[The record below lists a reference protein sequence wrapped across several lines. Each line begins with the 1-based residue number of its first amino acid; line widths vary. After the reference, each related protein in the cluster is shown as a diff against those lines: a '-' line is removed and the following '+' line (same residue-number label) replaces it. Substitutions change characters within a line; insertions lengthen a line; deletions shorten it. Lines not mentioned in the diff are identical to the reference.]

1 MFGLLFPRC
10 DTHQCSS
17 SEIPRLHR
25 GRCRKCL
32 KKKTLTS
39 SVSSPSAWLPSPIN
53 LIYHVYQSLW
63 ILTHF
68 KTLCV
73 MFLFGCSIY
82 GTSLILSTSIWL
94 SGQAYF
100 NKINYFQFFQRT
112 CACWTVAAEHCS
124 LCLYAC
130 KMNLEAGQT
139 SPQCCC
145 TMDKAFPTA
154 RYKCDNTDM
163 SACIQPIERVSMGL
177 KTEHPH
183 SWKIRSAASISKR
196 DGGWDE
202 RRKASAEIFT
212 APVDFYTTKNQ
223 TPAATSGYKWSNLG
237 KHAGWCRVCEKFA
250 ISQQSAWL
258 LCTSQTQ
265 TLQAPD
271 VSYK

>member
-1 MFGLLFPRC
+1 MFGLLFLRC

-25 GRCRKCL
+25 ERCRKSL

-39 SVSSPSAWLPSPIN
+39 SVTSHSAWLPSHIN

-94 SGQAYF
+94 SGQAFF

-112 CACWTVAAEHCS
+112 CACWTDCCSS

-154 RYKCDNTDM
+154 RYKCDNTDI

-183 SWKIRSAASISKR
+183 SWKIRSAAAISKR

-223 TPAATSGYKWSNLG
+223 TPAATPGYKWSNLG
-237 KHAGWCRVCEKFA
+237 KHAGWWRVCEKFA